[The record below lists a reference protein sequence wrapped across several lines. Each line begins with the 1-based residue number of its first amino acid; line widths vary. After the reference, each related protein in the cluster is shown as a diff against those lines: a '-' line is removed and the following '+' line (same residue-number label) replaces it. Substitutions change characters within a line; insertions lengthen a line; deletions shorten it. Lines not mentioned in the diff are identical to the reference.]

1 MSSKAKTYAHV
12 MVESFDGLSE
22 KEATKRVKSLK
33 ILLQKRG
40 DFKQLSKILQEFSRA
55 WKERKGRV
63 AEAVSAEPLSSKTRE
78 KMEKSLKKKGY
89 IMEERIDPSVIGG
102 TALYLGRD
110 YLIDSTIRG
119 KLKRISNRRSQ
130 NGKMAQIPHVHFQ
143 FLLLQ

>member
-1 MSSKAKTYAHV
+1 MSSKAKIYAQV

-22 KEATKRVKSLK
+22 KETVKRVKSLK

-63 AEAVSAEPLSSKTRE
+63 AEVVSAESLSSKARV

-89 IMEERIDPSVIGG
+89 IMEERIDPTVIGG

-110 YLIDSTIRG
+110 YVIDGTVRG
-119 KLKRISNRRSQ
+119 KLKRISNIVNQ
-130 NGKMAQIPHVHFQ
+130 NG
-143 FLLLQ
+143 